1 MPSEESL
8 PHRLHW
14 RPGHPRSW
22 TIESTAIDLDAS
34 IQRLIIVSDLHAYR
48 EPLEAVDLYLGE
60 LTDQYR
66 VFVNG
71 DLFEGGV
78 DAAATVEWVRRHA
91 TGRTTRGNHDS
102 RVFAYRSNQVDQDP
116 PSQWAPDGEL
126 GSYETLGSDQVQ
138 FVADLPDQL
147 MVRWRDKKIC
157 VLHGHQNAKDTN
169 YTSWRSTVDQLMDT
183 FHDTGVDLTV
193 ISHTHYPFVR
203 ERDGSWLANCGSVS
217 VPICRFRT
225 ADGAIENRCAEDDSV
240 SSDDAQ
246 CSFLNITESGGA
258 LDVQIVRF
266 DYDRRGMLD
275 RYSRHD
281 GLSMSPALRERWIL
295 QAFHGT

>member
-8 PHRLHW
+8 PHRLNW
-14 RPGHPRSW
+14 RPGHPRCWS
-22 TIESTAIDLDAS
+22 IESTAIDLDAS
-34 IQRLIIVSDLHAYR
+34 IQHLIIVSDLHAYR
-48 EPLEAVDLYLGE
+48 EPLKAVDQYLGE
-60 LTDQYR
+60 LSDDYR

-71 DLFEGGV
+71 DLFEGGM
-78 DAAATVEWVRRHA
+78 DAAATIEWARSHA

-116 PSQWAPDGEL
+116 PGQWAPDGEL
-126 GSYETLGSDQVQ
+126 GSYETLEPDQIQ
-138 FVADLPDQL
+138 FVVDLPDQL
-147 MVRWRDKKIC
+147 MVSWRGKKIRI
-157 VLHGHQNAKDTN
+157 LHGHQNDKNTN
-169 YTSWRSTVDQLMDT
+169 YTSWMSTVDQLMDT

-193 ISHTHYPFVR
+193 IGHTHYPFVR

-217 VPICRFRT
+217 IPIYRFRT
-225 ADGAIENRCAEDDSV
+225 ADGEIENRCAEDDTIPN
-240 SSDDAQ
+240 DDVR

-275 RYSRHD
+275 RYVTHE
-281 GLSMSPALRERWIL
+281 GLNMSPALRENWIL
-295 QAFHGT
+295 QAFHGS